1 MIAVNFQVMKNISL
15 VTLLTWGS
23 SNTMQIKRWVEWK
36 CFYSWKSILLLELH
50 TNRINL
56 SRFKFGDTLAI
67 RKPNQYSLNYS
78 CQSGQIEEIGDS
90 KNWLFSANK
99 KDDKIYEFH
108 YELKK
113 LSAKITFDCRTYP
126 HKEMLVS
133 WYNHP

>member
-1 MIAVNFQVMKNISL
+1 MKKYFVARITYKQNKSFQVHI
-15 VTLLTWGS
+15 
-23 SNTMQIKRWVEWK
+23 
-36 CFYSWKSILLLELH
+36 
-50 TNRINL
+50 
-56 SRFKFGDTLAI
+56 KFGDTLAI

-113 LSAKITFDCRTYP
+113 LSAKITFDCKMYP

-133 WYNHP
+133 